1 MIIILLSSKQAG
13 MFYKSYKYKTM
24 GAGDVFL
31 RVHNL
36 FFNNLVEYSFKNV
49 KSTEM

>member
-1 MIIILLSSKQAG
+1 MIIILLSSKQAK
-13 MFYKSYKYKTM
+13 YKSYKYKTM